1 MKKRPTIKDIARETG
16 VHASTVS
23 RALDP
28 DSQKRNLLST
38 EVIERIRETA
48 ERLGYRPNRQ
58 AAGLR
63 ISRTWSIGV
72 MIPDITNTLF
82 PPILRGIESILEPR
96 GYTSIIV
103 NTDNIPE
110 RENRL
115 LDVLHER
122 GVDGIINGAAH
133 RIDPKMAQVAATGT
147 PIVTLN
153 RKAEDPSIPYVI
165 NDEHEGIRLAFKHL
179 FDLGHRRIASVAGPQ
194 SFSTGQ
200 MRLETFRETC
210 AEFGIPETEAPIIA
224 AESYNEAEGER
235 CAGQILDDSPGVTAI
250 LCANDRLAV
259 GALRALRSRGLD
271 CPRDISV
278 TGFNDMP
285 FLEFL
290 SFGLTTVRIKQF
302 EAGQTSARI
311 LLKLIEDADHDAPM
325 ATVLPVELVARES
338 CAPPRG
344 N

>member
-1 MKKRPTIKDIARETG
+1 MRKRPTIKDIARETG

-23 RALDP
+23 RALDL
-28 DSQKRNLLST
+28 DSQKRNLLSA

-58 AAGLR
+58 AVGLR
-63 ISRTWSIGV
+63 TSRTWSVGV

-82 PPILRGIESILEPR
+82 PPILRGIESVLEPR

-115 LDVLHER
+115 LDVLRER
-122 GVDGIINGAAH
+122 GVDGIINGAAQ
-133 RIDPKMAQVAATGT
+133 RIDPKMTQVAATGT

-153 RKAEDPSIPYVI
+153 RKAEDPRIPYVI
-165 NDEHEGIRLAFKHL
+165 NDEHAGIRLVLKHL
-179 FDLGHRRIASVAGPQ
+179 FDLGHRRIGHIAGPQ
-194 SFSTGQ
+194 SLSTGKI
-200 MRLETFRETC
+200 RLETFRRTL
-210 AEFGIPETEAPIIA
+210 AEFGIAEIDAPIIA
-224 AESYNEAEGER
+224 AESYNEAEGVR
-235 CAGQILDDSPGVTAI
+235 CAGQILDDASRVTAI

-259 GALRALRSRGLD
+259 GSLRALHSRGLD
-271 CPRDISV
+271 CPGDVSV

-302 EAGQTSARI
+302 EAGQTSAAV
-311 LLKLIEDADHDAPM
+311 LLKLVEDPEQVLPM
-325 ATVLPVELVARES
+325 ETILPVELIVRDSTAS
-338 CAPPRG
+338 PCSS
-344 N
+344 